1 MATSDHI
8 KALFKAFTRKDNGL
22 FIQAAREL
30 IGEEREKGHALLAK
44 DLERILFNGGL
55 RSAAVSIP
63 NDVPADRERG
73 LPLVH
78 IERPELGWE
87 RVVLAKD
94 LESILH
100 NIVEEFRKREIFKSY
115 GIDPKRRILFFG
127 PPGCGKTI
135 TARVL
140 AGVLDIPL
148 LYVRFD
154 SVVSSYLGETASNLR
169 KVFDYVQR
177 GYWVV
182 LFDEFDAIGKGRDNP
197 FEHGELKRVVNT
209 LLQLMDGFRGDS
221 ILIAATNHEKLLDSA
236 LWRRFDEI
244 CYFDIPSPRE
254 RGELARRFL
263 SGFRC
268 KDMDISKM
276 VRWMS
281 GMTGDDIER
290 VCIDA
295 VKTAILDSRKDIKP
309 NDVEL
314 SVKRQKK
321 RMKMA
326 RERPTREHTRENEVD
341 G

>member
-30 IGEEREKGHALLAK
+30 IGEERQKGHALLAR
-44 DLERILFNGGL
+44 DLERILSNGGL

-63 NDVPADRERG
+63 NDVPTDRERG

-78 IERPELGWE
+78 IERPDLGWE

-94 LESILH
+94 LDSVLH
-100 NIVEEFRKREIFKSY
+100 NLVEEFRKREVFKSY
-115 GIDPKRRILFFG
+115 GIDPKRKILFFG

-140 AGVLDIPL
+140 AGVLDLPL

-154 SVVSSYLGETASNLR
+154 SVVSSYLGETSANLR
-169 KVFDYVQR
+169 KVFDYAGR

-209 LLQLMDGFRGDS
+209 LLQLMDAFRGDS

-236 LWRRFDEI
+236 IWRRFDEI
-244 CYFDIPSPRE
+244 CHFDIPSPPERRE
-254 RGELARRFL
+254 LIRRFL
-263 SGFRC
+263 SGFRH
-268 KDMDISKM
+268 KNIDISKIA
-276 VRWMS
+276 RRMS

-295 VKTAILDSRKDIKP
+295 AKTAILDSRQDLEL

-314 SVKRQKK
+314 AIKRQKK
-321 RMKMA
+321 RMKSA
-326 RERPTREHTRENEVD
+326 RESPVGDHTRDSEVD
-341 G
+341 A